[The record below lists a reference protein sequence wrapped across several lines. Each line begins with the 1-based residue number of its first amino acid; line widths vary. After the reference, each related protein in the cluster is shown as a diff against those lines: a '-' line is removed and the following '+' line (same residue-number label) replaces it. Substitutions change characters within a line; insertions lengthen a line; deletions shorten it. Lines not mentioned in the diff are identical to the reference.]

1 MIRLFKFV
9 VATALLLLAGSGM
22 LRAADIAHTEFTL
35 GNGLRV
41 VVIPD
46 SRAPVVTHTI
56 WYRVGSADET
66 TGKSGLA
73 HFFEH
78 VMFKG
83 TTKFPAGA
91 FDRILDE
98 NGGEKNAF
106 TMRDVTAYYERVGAD
121 RLGLM
126 MELEADRMQN
136 LVLSDSDVQ
145 TELKV
150 VQEERRQRIDSQP
163 TALLT
168 EQMDAAMFLA
178 HPYGRPVIGW
188 TDDVARLTRAD
199 AEVFYKAHYTPA
211 NATVIV
217 VGDVKPATVKLLAE
231 KYYGVL
237 KNTFTPAP
245 RYRTMEPNPIAA
257 RRIVLSDARVAT
269 PVLIRNYLAPSHVK
283 SKSREANALALLSD
297 ILGGGSQSRLF
308 KQLVLGQK
316 IASTTSAWFN
326 GDQLDSGTFGFFAAP
341 AAGTDLA
348 KLETSIDAILADL
361 IRDGVT
367 AEELRDAKEQVQAS
381 YIYALDQPA
390 SFGSLIGLGVTMGLK
405 TDALLQRDV
414 ELASVTLDDIKAA
427 AKTYLDIKRS
437 VTGTLLPEGA
447 P

>member
-1 MIRLFKFV
+1 MIRVLKFV
-9 VATALLLLAGSGM
+9 FATTLLLAAGSGL

-35 GNGLRV
+35 ANGLRV
-41 VVIPD
+41 IVIPD
-46 SRAPVVTHTI
+46 HRAPVVTHTI

-83 TTKFPAGA
+83 TTKYPAGA

-106 TMRDVTAYYERVGAD
+106 TMRDITAYYERVGAD

-136 LVLSDSDVQ
+136 LVLSDNDVQ

-150 VQEERRQRIDSQP
+150 VQEERRQRTDSTP
-163 TALLT
+163 TALLG

-188 TDDVARLTRAD
+188 NDDVARLTRAD
-199 AEVFYKAHYTPA
+199 AESFYKAHYTPA
-211 NATVIV
+211 NATVVV
-217 VGDVKPATVKLLAE
+217 VGDVEAGAVKLLAE
-231 KYYGVL
+231 KHYGVL
-237 KNTFTPAP
+237 KNTFTPTPRHRTVEPAP
-245 RYRTMEPNPIAA
+245 LAA
-257 RRIVLSDARVAT
+257 RRIMLNDARVAT
-269 PVLIRNYLAPSHVK
+269 PVLIRNYLAPSHVTANA
-283 SKSREANALALLSD
+283 REANALSLLGT

-316 IASTTSAWFN
+316 LASTTSAWYN
-326 GDQLDSGTFGFFAAP
+326 GDQLDSGSFGFFAAP
-341 AAGTDLA
+341 TEGSDLG
-348 KLETSIDAILADL
+348 KLETSIDLILVDL
-361 IRDGVT
+361 IKNGVT
-367 AEELRDAKEQVQAS
+367 AEELRDAKDQVQAS

-405 TDALLQRDV
+405 TEALLQRDV
-414 ELASVTLDDIKAA
+414 ALASVTLDDIKLA